1 MTSLPFL
8 SNTFHNFNIRIMIIV
23 NPGLIVSQKN
33 IEKSVL
39 IPYNNLKIRRKKKMT
54 ALLFVIYIVFVSLG
68 LPDSLFGVSWPVV
81 HTDFSV
87 PESFASL
94 YSIITGVCT
103 GGVSF
108 VSGKMLRRF
117 GTAKVTLF
125 STLLTVIALL
135 GISFSPNIVIMM
147 ICSVLLGYGAG
158 AIDTG
163 LNNFVSL
170 HYEARHMNW
179 LHCCWGLGVTVSP
192 LIMSGFLS
200 EEAGSWR
207 GGYRVV
213 ALLQFAITAV
223 ILVFLKKWENV
234 EKSAK
239 QEAAEE
245 TSGGGRL
252 FDLLKIK
259 GVIPSILSMGFYCGM
274 EFTLGT
280 WGATYA
286 VNSFLIAPDEAAK
299 WVSLYYGGIMLG
311 RIIAG
316 FMSMKFHD
324 KVLIKSGIVTAFL
337 GIVIFAL
344 PLGKLSLL
352 GFLLIGIGFGP
363 IFPSIL
369 HSVPERFGKTYSADL
384 TGYHMGGAY
393 GIGFFTQ
400 LIYGFTA
407 TATTFRITPF
417 VLIAL
422 CIGVFI
428 TNDTAIRKTKQ
439 AE

>member
-1 MTSLPFL
+1 
-8 SNTFHNFNIRIMIIV
+8 
-23 NPGLIVSQKN
+23 
-33 IEKSVL
+33 
-39 IPYNNLKIRRKKKMT
+39 MT
-54 ALLFVIYIVFVSLG
+54 ALLVVIYIVFVSLG

-81 HTDFSV
+81 HTDFGM
-87 PESFASL
+87 PESFASF

-108 VSGKMLRRF
+108 VAGKLLRKF

-125 STLLTVIALL
+125 STLLTAAALF
-135 GISFSPNIVIMM
+135 GISLSPNIVVMM
-147 ICSVLLGYGAG
+147 LFSVLLGYGAG

-163 LNNFVSL
+163 LNNFISL

-179 LHCCWGLGVTVSP
+179 LHCCWGLGVTLSP

-213 ALLQFAITAV
+213 AFMQLVITAV
-223 ILVFLKKWENV
+223 IFISLKKWEKV
-234 EKSAK
+234 EKNAK
-239 QEAAEE
+239 EE
-245 TSGGGRL
+245 ISEENAGGGRL
-252 FDLLKIK
+252 FDLLRIK
-259 GVIPSILSMGFYCGM
+259 GVIPSILSMGLYCGM

-286 VNSFLIAPDEAAK
+286 VNTFLIAPDEAAK
-299 WVSLYYGGIMLG
+299 WVSLYYGGIMAG

-316 FMSMKFHD
+316 FASMKFHD
-324 KVLIKSGIVTAFL
+324 KVLIRSGLLISLA

-344 PLGKLSLL
+344 PLGKLSLA

-363 IFPSIL
+363 VFPSIL

-393 GIGFFTQ
+393 ATGFFVQ
-400 LIYGFTA
+400 LVYGFAA
-407 TATTFRITPF
+407 TGITFVITPF
-417 VLIAL
+417 VLMAL
-422 CIGVFI
+422 CVGAYLA
-428 TNDTAIRKTKQ
+428 NEAALKKTKKK
-439 AE
+439 